1 MTDTELFRTEVA
13 KVMTRAYPPLIMTL
27 DDVAALL
34 GMSYNHVRNSLQHE
48 PGFPPKLDRF
58 KQPRWSR
65 EAIMSWAHVS
75 PT

>member
-65 EAIMSWAHVS
+65 DSILEWAQVS
-75 PT
+75 V

>member
-1 MTDTELFRTEVA
+1 MTDTEIIRTEVA

-27 DDVAALL
+27 EDVAALL
-34 GMSYNHVRNSLQHE
+34 GMSYHHVRNSLQHE

-58 KQPRWSR
+58 KHPRWSR
-65 EAIMSWAHVS
+65 DAILAWAQVT